1 MPTLEACKEMIAELS
16 EAKKWSK
23 DPNIKFLYAF
33 VELGEAVDAW
43 KKRKPPSKVIEEIID
58 AIYYLIHCAWCINP
72 HINLDQLFI
81 NKHRINYKRSRKY
94 PNDTTEG
101 DDR

>member
-1 MPTLEACKEMIAELS
+1 MPTLEACKEMIAQLS

-43 KKRKPPSKVIEEIID
+43 KKRKPPSKVIEEIST
-58 AIYYLIHCAWCINP
+58 
-72 HINLDQLFI
+72 Q
-81 NKHRINYKRSRKY
+81 S
-94 PNDTTEG
+94 TTLSIALG
-101 DDR
+101 VSTHTLTLTSSS